1 MRFVFEC
8 VVAGA
13 GVTAY
18 QPMHK
23 VCVSMSARVCID
35 IGTCVEYID
44 IATIDRAIL
53 VQIQNA
59 KRDLVFVL
67 LLLLLC
73 D

>member
-1 MRFVFEC
+1 MC
-8 VVAGA
+8 HSG
-13 GVTAY
+13 GGGNCIPAY
-18 QPMHK
+18 AQSMCID
-23 VCVSMSARVCID
+23 VCARVCID
-35 IGTCVEYID
+35 ICTCVEYVD

-67 LLLLLC
+67 LLLLLLC